1 MILHFGGMRKL
12 DSNSV
17 VYNDENEEHGVGHEV
32 ISACR
37 FSMIFTWLFI
47 DLDRLDMD
55 RIISNKGHNEP
66 EGHPDPKAKNLN

>member
-37 FSMIFTWLFI
+37 FSMIFT
-47 DLDRLDMD
+47 
-55 RIISNKGHNEP
+55 
-66 EGHPDPKAKNLN
+66 